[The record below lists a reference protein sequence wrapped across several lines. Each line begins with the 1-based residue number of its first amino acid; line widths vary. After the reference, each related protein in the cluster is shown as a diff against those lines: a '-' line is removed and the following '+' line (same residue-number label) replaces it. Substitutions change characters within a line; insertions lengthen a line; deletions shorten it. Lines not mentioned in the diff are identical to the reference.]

1 MIGKNSLYKILS
13 AILLYIFILI
23 FLTSSALAEGCFTI
37 VVGKDA
43 SADGY
48 VIMAHNEDDS
58 PPQVVNHLKMPR
70 ISHRPGQK
78 VKLLNGGQVD
88 QVEETWEYIW
98 SEMPGML
105 FSDSY
110 LNQWGVCIA
119 SDRCPSREDNPDITD
134 GGISYMLRRLVAERA
149 RSSREGVKIAGE
161 LVERFGYDSSG
172 RTYIICDPEEGW
184 IFCAVNGKHWLAQR
198 VPDDQVAMVANT
210 YTVHEVDLSDTVN
223 FLASSDIIEYSIS
236 RGWYDPELDGHFDFA
251 DVYSDPVAVSD
262 SVNFCRQWSG
272 LKHVATDPIPLDQEL
287 PFSVK
292 PEQKLDVKQVMQ
304 VLRDHFEETDLY
316 HYSHK
321 TGSPHKGGFH
331 SICNSTTQTS
341 FVAQLRGNMPSDIG
355 IVYWVCL
362 GPPCTSFFI
371 PYHFGITKFPDGFY
385 TAEEMPSMESYQQR
399 VESPFEADMS
409 QAYFTFSNFR
419 YKMDNSYRDK
429 IGRFE
434 GELEEFEKNALTLQK
449 TVEQSALNLYTLDK
463 TKAKEVLTNYS
474 NGLYLSAM
482 EAMNRVLSEK

>member
-1 MIGKNSLYKILS
+1 MIRQSSLHRILPAATALS
-13 AILLYIFILI
+13 LVMLLV
-23 FLTSSALAEGCFTI
+23 APAWGEGCFTI

-58 PPQVVNHLKMPR
+58 PPQVVNHLKIPR

-78 VKLLNGGQVD
+78 VKLVNGGQVD

-98 SEMPGML
+98 SEMPGMI

-110 LNQWGVCIA
+110 LNQWGMCVA

-149 RSSREGVKIAGE
+149 KSSREGVRIAGE

-184 IFCAVNGKHWLAQR
+184 LFCAINGKHWLAQR
-198 VPDDQVAMVANT
+198 VPDDEVAMVANT
-210 YTVHEVDLSDTVN
+210 YTVHEVDLSDTLN
-223 FLASSDIIEYSIS
+223 FLGSSDIIEYSIS
-236 RGWYDPELDGHFDFA
+236 RGWYDPEKDGHFDFA
-251 DVYSDPVAVSD
+251 SVYSDPDAVSD
-262 SVNFCRQWSG
+262 SNNFCRQWSG
-272 LKHVATDPIPLDQEL
+272 LKHVAANQVSLNQEL

-292 PEQKLDVKQVMQ
+292 PERKLDVKSVMQ
-304 VLRDHFEETDLY
+304 ILRDHYEGTDLY
-316 HYSHK
+316 QYFHK
-321 TGSPHKGGFH
+321 TGSPHERTFH
-331 SICNSTTQTS
+331 SICNATTQTS
-341 FVAQLRGNMPSDIG
+341 FAVQLRGDMPSEIG

-371 PYHFGITKFPDGFY
+371 PFHFGITKFPDGFY
-385 TAEEMPSMESYQQR
+385 TGNEMPSMEAYDER
-399 VESPFEADMS
+399 VESLFEADML
-409 QAYFTFSNFR
+409 QAFYTFSNFH
-419 YKMDNSYRDK
+419 YKVDNSYRDK
-429 IGRFE
+429 IGRFQI
-434 GELEEFEKNALTLQK
+434 ELEEFEKNALALQK
-449 TVEQSALNLYTLDK
+449 LVEETALKLYPVDK
-463 TKAKEVLTNYS
+463 SKAREILTNYS

-482 EAMNRVLSEK
+482 EAMSRVLSEK